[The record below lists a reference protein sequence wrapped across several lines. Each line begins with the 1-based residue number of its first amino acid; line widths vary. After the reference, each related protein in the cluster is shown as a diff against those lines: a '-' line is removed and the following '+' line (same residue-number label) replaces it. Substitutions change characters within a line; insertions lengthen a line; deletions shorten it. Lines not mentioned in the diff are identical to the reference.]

1 MKVRTLSGP
10 RSCPCESHDS
20 RASRSPRSCGS
31 TTSARRDSNAHSSAH
46 LEEPAQLRGCPRRP
60 QKNDAA
66 TLSVLRDA
74 KTHGT
79 RGLWVLEPARL
90 SFLRDVEDEKARTDD
105 PGVQGVMRL

>member
-1 MKVRTLSGP
+1 MFAFGDCGPPQPPKSKAWGPAIWSLLLSRP
-10 RSCPCESHDS
+10 DES
-20 RASRSPRSCGS
+20 
-31 TTSARRDSNAHSSAH
+31 RDSNAHSSAH

-74 KTHGT
+74 KTHRT